1 MFLTDRLGRL
11 RTLTDEPKPFL
22 DHLDELRSTIIK
34 MGLSLAGAMVVGF
47 LGRSYL
53 FAIIQH
59 PLLAVDAGKFRHPQ
73 SLGVVDSFSIS
84 LEMAFYAGIVLSFPL
99 LIYFL
104 AEFVLPAL
112 TEKERRHVWPAAT
125 AGLGLFLAGV
135 AFAYF
140 VVLPQALNFFYQD
153 AAALGW
159 APSWTVRDYYSF
171 TTQFIIAFGLAFEL
185 PVIVLLLVN
194 LGVLSVPLLRRGRP
208 HAAVAV
214 MVFAAVLTPTTD
226 MVTMLL
232 MGVPMYFLYEACIV
246 IAAFTQRR
254 ALRRALPPAG

>member
-1 MFLTDRLGRL
+1 MFLAERLAKFRAA
-11 RTLTDEPKPFL
+11 TDEPKPFL
-22 DHLDELRSTIIK
+22 DHLDELRSTVIK
-34 MGLSLAGAMVVGF
+34 MALALVLAMVAGF

-59 PLLAVDAGKFRHPQ
+59 PLLAVDPGHFQHPQ

-84 LEMAFYAGIVLSFPL
+84 LEMAFYAGIVLSFPFL
-99 LIYFL
+99 LYFL

-112 TEKERRHVWPAAT
+112 TEKERRHIWPAAA

-153 AAALGW
+153 AASLGW

-185 PVIVLLLVN
+185 PVVILLLVN
-194 LGVLSVPLLRRGRP
+194 LGVLSVPTLRKCRP
-208 HAAVAV
+208 HAVVAV
-214 MVFAAVLTPTTD
+214 MIFSAILTPTTD

-232 MGVPMYFLYEACIV
+232 MGVPMYFLYEACII
-246 IAAFTQRR
+246 IATFTQRR
-254 ALRRALPPAG
+254 ALRNATLLP